1 MEVGSLKESSVPNQ
15 FPKDPNGRLALSA
28 TEVARMLGIARSQ
41 IFKLVA
47 AGRFPKPTRLGRI
60 NPRWLVSDI
69 ERYLEGGGSH
79 TDHRA
84 GG

>member
-1 MEVGSLKESSVPNQ
+1 MPAGGVCSFKESSVPNQ

-47 AGRFPKPTRLGRI
+47 AGRFPRPTRLGRRT
-60 NPRWLVSDI
+60 PRWLVSDI

-79 TDHRA
+79 PE
-84 GG
+84 